1 MGAILIDFLNQLDYC
16 SVDMLVLLS
25 NPLLRDCNR
34 NPLGI
39 ICDMC
44 LSFVLMI
51 SFVPFPSQATLTLC
65 LDKKNF
71 ELDCLIVRPLD

>member
-1 MGAILIDFLNQLDYC
+1 MGAISLDFNQLEYY
-16 SVDMLVLLS
+16 SLDMLVLLS

-44 LSFVLMI
+44 CMS
-51 SFVPFPSQATLTLC
+51 
-65 LDKKNF
+65 
-71 ELDCLIVRPLD
+71 